1 MGFQNEED
9 YLDNLLKSITENK
22 DSVSS
27 EELLSTDSKMKKNV
41 SKKTIRKNIT
51 STTIT
56 VKAKGGKHK
65 MTCKIRPYK
74 IKNGKKIYGRWSRD
88 KLD

>member
-27 EELLSTDSKMKKNV
+27 EELLSTDSKMKIPDTFEPIDYEPIVQELKTMRELSYKYIDDNIINV
-41 SKKTIRKNIT
+41 W
-51 STTIT
+51 
-56 VKAKGGKHK
+56 
-65 MTCKIRPYK
+65 KI
-74 IKNGKKIYGRWSRD
+74 
-88 KLD
+88 